1 MVRFLPSRRRRARG
15 LTLPS
20 QVTVMLKNVLLV
32 LTFLVGLSTVPA
44 HAYIDPST
52 GSYILQILVA
62 GFLGAMFA
70 LKVFWHRIVAFLHN
84 LTSRSKPGTGEPSAS
99 DPSEH

>member
-1 MVRFLPSRRRRARG
+1 MRKNILAAVAA
-15 LTLPS
+15 LTLAA
-20 QVTVMLKNVLLV
+20 L
-32 LTFLVGLSTVPA
+32 PA

-70 LKVFWHRIVAFLHN
+70 LKVFWHRILGFFQG
-84 LTSRSKPGTGEPSAS
+84 LTSRSR
-99 DPSEH
+99 PSEGDAGSDESPTS

>member
-1 MVRFLPSRRRRARG
+1 MRKNIPAAVAA
-15 LTLPS
+15 LTLAA
-20 QVTVMLKNVLLV
+20 L
-32 LTFLVGLSTVPA
+32 PA

-70 LKVFWHRIVAFLHN
+70 IKVFWHRILGFFEG
-84 LTSRSKPGTGEPSAS
+84 LTSRSKPSDGGGEADESS
-99 DPSEH
+99 TS